1 VKALLRLPAFRGFL
15 ISAVLARLGG
25 SSLGVLLG
33 YHVYQLTHDPM
44 MIGWLGL
51 AQATPAVTLVLY
63 GGHLA
68 DRFSR
73 RTMALLGRCG
83 WIAGSGLLAIGA
95 AAGTSWMVP
104 VLLVGGFALACAGAI
119 TNPAMAGLEA
129 EVVPRE
135 STMRAVSLLG
145 SASQASALAG
155 PLAGALLFEAAG
167 PSMTYGVICALF
179 CGATLVMVAL
189 VPDSPAPPRSAHTN
203 AFGRIAE
210 GFRIVIADQRLI
222 GSMALDLF
230 AVFFGG
236 ASALLPIF
244 ATEIL
249 HVGAGGFGLL
259 RAAESIGALAAMLVA
274 TRHPPR
280 HRAGLALF
288 IAIAGFGVAIITF
301 ALSQNFVLSFV
312 ALLAVGVCD
321 GVSMVVRQAILRLVA
336 PGAMRGRISAVRS
349 VFINAS
355 NELGDVESG
364 MLAAWI
370 GAVPTVWLGGVI
382 TLGVVAVTAW
392 RAPDLR
398 RMNLAAMESTVAAG

>member
-1 VKALLRLPAFRGFL
+1 MKALLRLPAFRGFL
-15 ISAVLARLGG
+15 IASVLARLGG
-25 SSLGVLLG
+25 SALGVLLG
-33 YHVYQLTHDPM
+33 FHVYTLTHDPM

-51 AQATPAVTLVLY
+51 AQATPAVSLVLY

-83 WIAGSGLLAIGA
+83 WIAGSAPLAIA
-95 AAGTSWMVP
+95 AATGTPWMVP
-104 VLLVGGFALACAGAI
+104 ILLVCGFALACAGAI
-119 TNPAMAGLEA
+119 TNPAVAGLEA

-145 SASQASALAG
+145 SASQAAALTG

-167 PSMTYGVICALF
+167 PALTYGAICLLF
-179 CGATLVMVAL
+179 CLSALAMGRL
-189 VPDSPAPPRSAHTN
+189 VPNRPAPPRPAQ
-203 AFGRIAE
+203 ADVFGRIAE

-288 IAIAGFGVAIITF
+288 TAIAGFGIAIITF
-301 ALSQNFVLSFV
+301 ALSSSFVLSFM
-312 ALLAVGVCD
+312 ALLVVGACD

-336 PGAMRGRISAVRS
+336 PGPLRGRISAVRS

-364 MLAAWI
+364 MLAAWL

-392 RAPDLR
+392 RAPKLR
-398 RMNLAAMESTVAAG
+398 RMNLAAMESALAAD